1 MLRIIIGVHP
11 IYNILRQNRQN
22 NGEFIVEIVSRRRGG
37 SLGWI
42 VNVAS
47 DIKRLM
53 VPFRESETADYSLT
67 SPVNDLPS
75 SYVDLFSR

>member
-1 MLRIIIGVHP
+1 MLRVIISIHP
-11 IYNILRQNRQN
+11 IYNILRQIRQN
-22 NGEFIVEIVSRRRGG
+22 NGEFIVEIVSGG
-37 SLGWI
+37 SLGRI